1 MPYQP
6 KMCSTSSKI
15 CFIGLL
21 LLFCY
26 SRSIAQSNSLKGD
39 LLKLQI
45 AADSTIKKYPAEKLY
60 IHFDKPYYAVGDSA
74 WFKVYLF
81 NAPSHRLSAKS
92 GLLYIDLTSD
102 SGKLVK
108 QYVLPV
114 NNGITWGNILLN
126 DKDFKPGNYTLRAYT
141 NWMRNFSGD
150 GFYYKRFT
158 IYGADEN
165 NWLVNSEVNASKK
178 TNDQSQVNALLKFT
192 DINKTPMAGK
202 SIQLQV
208 VTGTKNLYKQ
218 NVQTDQN
225 GLLNVNFLLPDKSL
239 SPAIIVESEQ
249 KDQKAVI
256 PLNLN
261 RAEKIDLQFFPEGGD
276 LVADLPANIGFK
288 AIGEDGKGV
297 QVSGIVTDH
306 NKQQVAV
313 FNTQYNGMGKL
324 SLTAKYGE
332 TYTAKITLANGVA
345 KEYPLPT
352 IKRSGTVLQLSNTM
366 ASDSVE
372 VSVAA
377 TDDIARSANSYFLI
391 GKARGIMCYAAIL
404 SFHDGNSI
412 RRKIAKSLFPSGIA
426 HFILTTSNGQP
437 LNERIAFINHEDNLH
452 IDLSQDKSG
461 YTFRDSIALKVK
473 VTDNTGQ
480 PVAGNFSLSITDD
493 ALVKQDTLNDENIQT
508 RLLLTS
514 DLKGYVEQ
522 PGYYFQQKAG
532 AWQAL
537 DNLLLTQGWVS
548 YEPTLPN
555 LPFEAE
561 HEFTV
566 KGKVINVFSK
576 PVKGS
581 KLILFS
587 KSPFFLM
594 DTVTNNEGKFVFD
607 RFPVVDTPL
616 FVIKAV
622 NKRGKSFNI
631 GINIDEAPL
640 PIFSAP
646 KNPSTLPW
654 YVNSDSTLMNYVND
668 KIAINKQQAY
678 TPDGKRKLKEVVI
691 SARKTIKDS
700 QNLNGS
706 GNADQVIDEK
716 ELEQAGKKTWLQLLN
731 EKVTGF
737 REGFLLLSDGTERAK
752 SNLNIYKFLTD
763 GDTSIVPSQGWYYI
777 KYRPVKFIIDGV
789 SVYKI
794 YQPSGSAFNDITNYL
809 NSHTAEDIKGI
820 EVISS
825 TKYANRYVPI
835 EYAMSILPS
844 DVAFIEITTRS
855 GHGPAID
862 NAIGTYLYK
871 PLPLSWPKQFYKPR
885 YAVRDTAKHQ
895 LDLRSTIDWEPN
907 VNTGKDGNGSVSF
920 YAADSP
926 SVYTVMIEGTDMNG
940 NVGFKRYRILIN
952 KHKESIKSK

>member
-1 MPYQP
+1 MPYQSKP
-6 KMCSTSSKI
+6 RSTSCKT

-45 AADSTIKKYPAEKLY
+45 AADSAFKKYPAEKLY
-60 IHFDKPYYAVGDSA
+60 MQFDKPYYAVGDSA

-81 NAPSHRLSAKS
+81 NVPSHQLSAKS
-92 GLLYIDLTSD
+92 GLLYIDFTSD

-114 NNGITWGNILLN
+114 KNGITWGNILLN

-150 GFYYKRFT
+150 GFYYKRLA

-165 NWLVNSEVNASKK
+165 NWLVNSEINTLKK
-178 TNDQSQVNALLKFT
+178 ANDQSQVNALLKFT
-192 DINKTPMAGK
+192 DINKMPMAGK

-208 VTGTKNLYKQ
+208 VAGTKNIYKQ
-218 NVQTDQN
+218 KMQTDQN
-225 GLLNVNFLLPDKSL
+225 GLLNVNFLLPDESL
-239 SPAIIVESEQ
+239 NLAIVAESEQ
-249 KDQKAVI
+249 KDQKADI

-261 RAEKIDLQFFPEGGD
+261 RAEKTDLQFFPEGGD
-276 LVADLPANIGFK
+276 LVTDLPGNIGFK

-297 QVSGIVTDH
+297 QVSGIITDH
-306 NKQQVAV
+306 NQQQVAV
-313 FNTQYNGMGKL
+313 FNSQHNGMGKFNL
-324 SLTAKYGE
+324 AVKDGE
-332 TYTAKITLANGVA
+332 TYMAKVTLPGGVV
-345 KEYPLPT
+345 KEYPLPA
-352 IKRSGTVLQLSNTM
+352 IKRSGTVLQLNNTM
-366 ASDSVE
+366 ESDSVG
-372 VSVAA
+372 VSVTA
-377 TDDIARSANSYFLI
+377 TDDIAGSANSYFLI
-391 GKARGIMCYAAIL
+391 GKARGIVCYAAIL
-404 SFHDGNSI
+404 NFHDGNSI
-412 RRKIAKSLFPSGIA
+412 RRKIAKSLFPSGIV
-426 HFILTTSNGQP
+426 HFILTSSNGQP
-437 LNERIAFINHEDNLH
+437 LNERITFISHADNLH
-452 IDLSQDKSG
+452 IDLSQGKSE
-461 YTFRDSIALKVK
+461 YVSRDSIALNIK

-480 PVAGNFSLSITDD
+480 PVSGNFSLAVTDD
-493 ALVKQDTLNDENIQT
+493 ALVKTDTLNDENIFT

-514 DLKGYVEQ
+514 DLKGYVEE

-532 AWQAL
+532 VWQAL

-548 YEPTLPN
+548 YEPVLPT

-646 KNPSTLPW
+646 KNPLTLPW

-700 QNLNGS
+700 QNLNGP

-737 REGFLLLSDGTERAK
+737 REGILLLSDGTERAK
-752 SNLNIYKFLTD
+752 KDRDFYKFLTD
-763 GDTSIVPSQGWYYI
+763 GDSSTVTQGWYYI

-789 SVYKI
+789 PVYKI
-794 YQPSGSAFNDITNYL
+794 YQPNGSAFNDITNYL

-820 EVISS
+820 EVVSS

-844 DVAFIEITTRS
+844 DVAFVEITTRS

-907 VNTGKDGNGSVSF
+907 VNTGKDGNGLVSF

-940 NVGFKRYRILIN
+940 NIGFKRYRILII
-952 KHKESIKSK
+952 KRKESIKSK